1 MSEQSTVPPMHP
13 GGPGAPGL
21 PRPRSGAWLMIVLGL
36 VILICGNVIGAGA
49 AALWLKQ
56 YLPAQPP
63 PPAGATERIIGDMR
77 DRYDLNED
85 QARKIREIM
94 QRRLEA
100 LEAIRRDAQEKSEAE
115 REKLRGEM
123 KTVLTPDQYTR
134 WLERFEELGARR
146 GPPGGPGGGPGR
158 PGMGGPGMGGPG
170 MGGPGMGGPG
180 MGGPGMG
187 GRPGP
192 LQPGQ
197 GPGGGR
203 PGMGGGQGPGRP
215 VAPGMGRGPGPEGGP
230 VRPMPPEGRRG
241 PQPGEPQPGG
251 PLPGGMPP
259 SGPEAVRPQEP
270 PPAR

>member
-13 GGPGAPGL
+13 GGGPL

-36 VILICGNVIGAGA
+36 VILICGNVIGAGV

-56 YLPAQPP
+56 YLPVQPP
-63 PPAGATERIIGDMR
+63 PPAGATERIIGDMQ
-77 DRYDLNED
+77 DRYDLNEE

-115 REKLRGEM
+115 REKLRDEM
-123 KTVLTPDQYTR
+123 KTVLTPEQYTR

-146 GPPGGPGGGPGR
+146 GPPGGPGGGPGQGR
-158 PGMGGPGMGGPG
+158 
-170 MGGPGMGGPG
+170 
-180 MGGPGMG
+180 PGMG
-187 GRPGP
+187 GRPYPSP
-192 LQPGQ
+192 LPGYPPPKQ
-197 GPGGGR
+197 GPGGVR
-203 PGMGGGQGPGRP
+203 PGGPGGGPGQDFGPGNP
-215 VAPGMGRGPGPEGGP
+215 PPLPGQGRGPGQEGGP
-230 VRPMPPEGRRG
+230 MRPLPPEGKRG
-241 PQPGEPQPGG
+241 PQGG

-259 SGPEAVRPQEP
+259 GGTEAVRPQEP

>member
-13 GGPGAPGL
+13 GGGPL

-77 DRYDLNED
+77 DRYDLNEE
-85 QARKIREIM
+85 QTRKIREIM

-100 LEAIRRDAQEKSEAE
+100 LDAIHRDAQEKSEAE

-123 KTVLTPDQYTR
+123 KTVLTPEQYTR

-158 PGMGGPGMGGPG
+158 PGMGG
-170 MGGPGMGGPG
+170 
-180 MGGPGMG
+180 
-187 GRPGP
+187 RPGP

-197 GPGGGR
+197 GPGGGW

-215 VAPGMGRGPGPEGGP
+215 MAPGMGRGPGPEGGP

-241 PQPGEPQPGG
+241 PQPGEP
-251 PLPGGMPP
+251 LPGGMPP

-270 PPAR
+270 PPTR